1 MTRNFQAAYMHALL
15 RFCLLYSLFYLTG
28 WIQRF
33 FLGLVRYM
41 NKKIIANLGIWFNW
55 KHSEINTLDKYLS
68 IKDLEGFKTVFD
80 ISQSVLKKTV
90 NPLLLALE
98 ITYIVLRNL
107 QWDFKRGKWMNFER
121 VKDKHWFWTIYLD
134 ISWL

>member
-107 QWDFKRGKWMNFER
+107 Q
-121 VKDKHWFWTIYLD
+121 
-134 ISWL
+134 